1 MIKNEVQY
9 KLTKTSVEGFETRLN
24 WLRTNPQARAHI
36 DPMLAQAEEESME
49 SMIEEL
55 REDLL
60 EYETTKHGQF
70 DVTTLHSVHVVPTAL
85 IKARIARGLTHKQ
98 LAYILDLKE
107 QQIQRYEANDYM
119 NVDLGRVQEIARV
132 LADDAL
138 VEAARK

>member
-9 KLTKTSVEGFETRLN
+9 KLTKTSVEGFETRLT
-24 WLRTNPQARAHI
+24 WLRTNPEARSHL
-36 DPMLAQAEEESME
+36 DPILAQAEEESLE

-55 REDLL
+55 REELQ
-60 EYETTKHGQF
+60 EYETTKLGQF
-70 DVTTLHSVHVVPTAL
+70 DATTLHSVHMVPTAL
-85 IKARIARGLTHKQ
+85 IKARIARGLTQKQ

-119 NVDLGRVQEIARV
+119 NVDLGRVQEIARA